1 MRTFCPPKTIG
12 RGSETLLQVGTK
24 LMRPLLHLSLVYTL
38 MVIKIRFNYK
48 IFLFVCIFKDY
59 YVDITYISTFFVR

>member
-1 MRTFCPPKTIG
+1 
-12 RGSETLLQVGTK
+12 
-24 LMRPLLHLSLVYTL
+24 

-48 IFLFVCIFKDY
+48 IFLFVCIFKGY